1 MIGLDVTTTGDS
13 VVPVVFEDCG
23 AVCAMVNPEEA
34 ATIAI
39 DVAVTAIFLVLI
51 FLLFVWVYAKQ

>member
-51 FLLFVWVYAKQ
+51 FLLFV